1 MILIIIYFLK
11 ASKIEPSILTEETAE
26 ELAEVISPE
35 QKPKTPDF
43 KIGGQQSTTNSEA
56 ASITSNSSSQARV
69 TIDQAGTSI
78 LSQGGV
84 TVLSIGDLPK
94 DPETNANEEENEEG
108 SSAKL

>member
-1 MILIIIYFLK
+1 M
-11 ASKIEPSILTEETAE
+11 EPSILTEETAE

-43 KIGGQQSTTNSEA
+43 KIGGQNQSSANSEA
-56 ASITSNSSSQARV
+56 ASTTSNSSSQARV

-94 DPETNANEEENEEG
+94 DPEPNANEEENVG
-108 SSAKL
+108 SSSAKL